1 MKKNNEQTY
10 LETSI
15 LTAAPE
21 DLIVKI
27 FDVLIIASQQAHDK
41 LVNERDDIEGIHKA
55 LLRAQRACTVLMSSL
70 NMEIGGELSENLLR
84 VYGFWHK
91 ELVMANMRKDP
102 ERVERILGYA
112 REYRETWNT
121 AVTQF
126 KAQTPRAKESFG
138 GRRRDVD
145 VRCSWL
151 ARCSMKFA
159 PASRCSRGNV
169 KNSGR

>member
-1 MKKNNEQTY
+1 MAVRKNSEQTY

-27 FDVLIIASQQAHDK
+27 FDVLIIAAKQAHEK
-41 LVNERDDIEGIHKA
+41 LCNERDDIEGIHKA

-70 NMEIGGELSENLLR
+70 NMEIGGELSENLLK
-84 VYGFWHK
+84 VYGFWHR

-102 ERVERILGYA
+102 ERVERVLGYA
-112 REYRETWNT
+112 RDYRDTWNT

-126 KAQTPRAKESFG
+126 KAQKRTEQALAG
-138 GRRRDVD
+138 GDGMT
-145 VRCSWL
+145 ST
-151 ARCSMKFA
+151 FA
-159 PASRCSRGNV
+159 AVG
-169 KNSGR
+169 

>member
-1 MKKNNEQTY
+1 MRKNNQQTY

-27 FDVLIIASQQAHDK
+27 FDVLIIASQQAHEK
-41 LVNERDDIEGIHKA
+41 LQNERDDIEGIHKA

-102 ERVERILGYA
+102 TRVERILGYA
-112 REYRETWNT
+112 REYR
-121 AVTQF
+121 
-126 KAQTPRAKESFG
+126 
-138 GRRRDVD
+138 
-145 VRCSWL
+145 
-151 ARCSMKFA
+151 
-159 PASRCSRGNV
+159 
-169 KNSGR
+169 

>member
-1 MKKNNEQTY
+1 MPTRKNNEQQTY

-27 FDVLIIASQQAHDK
+27 FDVLIISAKQAHEK

-70 NMEIGGELSENLLR
+70 NMEIGGELSENLLK
-84 VYGFWHK
+84 VYGFWHR

-102 ERVERILGYA
+102 MRVERILGYA
-112 REYRETWNT
+112 REYRDTWNT

-126 KAQTPRAKESFG
+126 KAQKRAQTAMAG
-138 GRRRDVD
+138 GDGMT
-145 VRCSWL
+145 ST
-151 ARCSMKFA
+151 FA
-159 PASRCSRGNV
+159 AVG
-169 KNSGR
+169 

>member
-1 MKKNNEQTY
+1 MAARKNNEQTY

-27 FDVLIIASQQAHDK
+27 FDVLIVAAKQAHEK
-41 LVNERDDIEGIHKA
+41 LLNERDDIEGIHKA

-70 NMEIGGELSENLLR
+70 NMEIGGELSENLLK
-84 VYGFWHK
+84 VYGFWHR

-102 ERVERILGYA
+102 ERVARVLGYA
-112 REYRETWNT
+112 RDYRDTWNT

-126 KAQTPRAKESFG
+126 KAQKRAQMNLAG
-138 GRRRDVD
+138 GDGMT
-145 VRCSWL
+145 ST
-151 ARCSMKFA
+151 FA
-159 PASRCSRGNV
+159 AVG
-169 KNSGR
+169 

>member
-27 FDVLIIASQQAHDK
+27 FDVLIIAAQQAHEK
-41 LVNERDDIEGIHKA
+41 LTNERDDIEGIHKA

-102 ERVERILGYA
+102 TRVQRVLGYA
-112 REYRETWNT
+112 RDYRETWGA
-121 AVTQF
+121 AVSQF
-126 KAQTPRAKESFG
+126 KAQKRAQKNLSG
-138 GRRRDVD
+138 GDGV
-145 VRCSWL
+145 S
-151 ARCSMKFA
+151 STFA
-159 PASRCSRGNV
+159 AVG
-169 KNSGR
+169 

>member
-27 FDVLIIASQQAHDK
+27 FDVLIIAAQQAHEK
-41 LVNERDDIEGIHKA
+41 LTNERDDIEGIHKA

-102 ERVERILGYA
+102 TRVERVLGYA
-112 REYRETWNT
+112 REYRETWGT
-121 AVTQF
+121 AVSQF
-126 KAQTPRAKESFG
+126 KAQKRAQKNLSG
-138 GRRRDVD
+138 GDGV
-145 VRCSWL
+145 S
-151 ARCSMKFA
+151 STFA
-159 PASRCSRGNV
+159 AVG
-169 KNSGR
+169 

>member
-1 MKKNNEQTY
+1 MAARKNNEQTY

-27 FDVLIIASQQAHDK
+27 FDVLIIAAKHAHEK
-41 LVNERDDIEGIHKA
+41 LLNERDDIEGIHKA

-70 NMEIGGELSENLLR
+70 NMEIGGELSENLLK
-84 VYGFWHK
+84 VYGFWHR

-102 ERVERILGYA
+102 ERVARVLGYA
-112 REYRETWNT
+112 RDYRDTWNT

-126 KAQTPRAKESFG
+126 KAQKRVQSNLAG
-138 GRRRDVD
+138 GDGMT
-145 VRCSWL
+145 ST
-151 ARCSMKFA
+151 FA
-159 PASRCSRGNV
+159 AVG
-169 KNSGR
+169 

>member
-1 MKKNNEQTY
+1 MRKNNEQTY

-27 FDVLIIASQQAHDK
+27 FDVLIIAAQQAHEK
-41 LVNERDDIEGIHKA
+41 LMNERDDIEGIHKA

-70 NMEIGGELSENLLR
+70 NMEIGGELSTNLLR
-84 VYGFWHK
+84 VYGFWHR

-102 ERVERILGYA
+102 ERVARVLGYA
-112 REYRETWNT
+112 RDYRDTWNT

-126 KAQTPRAKESFG
+126 KAQKRVQAELAG
-138 GRRRDVD
+138 GDGVT
-145 VRCSWL
+145 ST
-151 ARCSMKFA
+151 FA
-159 PASRCSRGNV
+159 AVG
-169 KNSGR
+169 

>member
-27 FDVLIIASQQAHDK
+27 FDVLIIAAQQAHDK
-41 LVNERDDIEGIHKA
+41 LMNERDDIEGIHKA

-102 ERVERILGYA
+102 TRVERVLGYA
-112 REYRETWNT
+112 REYRETWGT
-121 AVTQF
+121 AVAQF
-126 KAQTPRAKESFG
+126 KAQKRAQRNLSG
-138 GRRRDVD
+138 GDGLT
-145 VRCSWL
+145 ST
-151 ARCSMKFA
+151 FA
-159 PASRCSRGNV
+159 AVG
-169 KNSGR
+169 

>member
-1 MKKNNEQTY
+1 VAVRKNTEQQTY

-27 FDVLIIASQQAHDK
+27 FDVLIIATQQAHEK
-41 LVNERDDIEGIHKA
+41 LMNQRDDIEGIHKA

-84 VYGFWHK
+84 VYGFWHR

-102 ERVERILGYA
+102 TRVERILGYA
-112 REYRETWNT
+112 REYRETWNV

-126 KAQTPRAKESFG
+126 KAQKRAQTSLAG
-138 GRRRDVD
+138 GDGMT
-145 VRCSWL
+145 ST
-151 ARCSMKFA
+151 FA
-159 PASRCSRGNV
+159 AVG
-169 KNSGR
+169 

>member
-1 MKKNNEQTY
+1 MAMRKNNEQQTY

-27 FDVLIIASQQAHDK
+27 FDVLIIAAQQAHEK
-41 LVNERDDIEGIHKA
+41 LLNERDDIEGIHKA

-70 NMEIGGELSENLLR
+70 NMEIGGELSENLLK
-84 VYGFWHK
+84 VYGFWHR

-102 ERVERILGYA
+102 TRVERILGYA
-112 REYRETWNT
+112 REYRDTWNV

-126 KAQTPRAKESFG
+126 KAQKRVQSGISG
-138 GRRRDVD
+138 GDGMT
-145 VRCSWL
+145 ST
-151 ARCSMKFA
+151 FA
-159 PASRCSRGNV
+159 AVG
-169 KNSGR
+169 

>member
-1 MKKNNEQTY
+1 MRKNNEQTY

-27 FDVLIIASQQAHDK
+27 FDVLIIASQQAHEK
-41 LVNERDDIEGIHKA
+41 LLNERDDIEGIHKA

-70 NMEIGGELSENLLR
+70 NMEIGGELSDNLLR

-126 KAQTPRAKESFG
+126 KAQRRAQKDFSG
-138 GRRRDVD
+138 GDGVT
-145 VRCSWL
+145 ST
-151 ARCSMKFA
+151 FA
-159 PASRCSRGNV
+159 AVG
-169 KNSGR
+169 

>member
-1 MKKNNEQTY
+1 VRKNTEQQTY

-27 FDVLIIASQQAHDK
+27 FDVLIIAAQQAHEK
-41 LVNERDDIEGIHKA
+41 LLHERDDIEGIHKA

-70 NMEIGGELSENLLR
+70 NMEIGGELSENLLK
-84 VYGFWHK
+84 VYGFWHR

-102 ERVERILGYA
+102 ERVARVLGYA
-112 REYRETWNT
+112 RDYRDTWNV

-126 KAQTPRAKESFG
+126 KAQKRAQRDLSG
-138 GRRRDVD
+138 GDGVT
-145 VRCSWL
+145 ST
-151 ARCSMKFA
+151 FA
-159 PASRCSRGNV
+159 AVG
-169 KNSGR
+169 

>member
-1 MKKNNEQTY
+1 MRKNNEQTY

-27 FDVLIIASQQAHDK
+27 FDVLIIAAQQAHEK
-41 LVNERDDIEGIHKA
+41 LLHDRDDIEGIHKA

-70 NMEIGGELSENLLR
+70 NMEIGGELSTNLLR
-84 VYGFWHK
+84 VYGFWHR

-102 ERVERILGYA
+102 ERVARVLGYA
-112 REYRETWNT
+112 RDYRDTWNT

-126 KAQTPRAKESFG
+126 KAQKRVQSDLAG
-138 GRRRDVD
+138 GDGVT
-145 VRCSWL
+145 ST
-151 ARCSMKFA
+151 FA
-159 PASRCSRGNV
+159 AVG
-169 KNSGR
+169 

>member
-27 FDVLIIASQQAHDK
+27 FDVLIIAAQQAHEK
-41 LVNERDDIEGIHKA
+41 LMNERDDIEGIHKA

-102 ERVERILGYA
+102 TRVERVLGYA
-112 REYRETWNT
+112 RDYRETWST

-126 KAQTPRAKESFG
+126 KAQRRAQNSLSG
-138 GRRRDVD
+138 GDGVT
-145 VRCSWL
+145 ST
-151 ARCSMKFA
+151 FA
-159 PASRCSRGNV
+159 AVG
-169 KNSGR
+169 

>member
-1 MKKNNEQTY
+1 MRKNTEQTY

-27 FDVLIIASQQAHDK
+27 FDVLIIASQQAHEK
-41 LVNERDDIEGIHKA
+41 LMNERDDIEGIHKA

-84 VYGFWHK
+84 VYGFWHR

-102 ERVERILGYA
+102 EKVERVLGYA
-112 REYRETWNT
+112 REYRETWGV
-121 AVTQF
+121 AVAQF
-126 KAQTPRAKESFG
+126 KAQKRAPRGLSG
-138 GRRRDVD
+138 GDGTT
-145 VRCSWL
+145 ST
-151 ARCSMKFA
+151 FA
-159 PASRCSRGNV
+159 AVG
-169 KNSGR
+169 

>member
-1 MKKNNEQTY
+1 MRKNNEQTY

-27 FDVLIIASQQAHDK
+27 FDVLIIAAQQAYDK
-41 LVNERDDIEGIHKA
+41 LMNERDDIEGIHKA

-84 VYGFWHK
+84 VYGFWHR

-102 ERVERILGYA
+102 AHVERVLGYA

-126 KAQTPRAKESFG
+126 KAQKRAQKNLSG
-138 GRRRDVD
+138 GDGVT
-145 VRCSWL
+145 ST
-151 ARCSMKFA
+151 FA
-159 PASRCSRGNV
+159 AVG
-169 KNSGR
+169 